1 MRESVGRAL
10 VPVSEAIFG
19 LVNAIPMWGVRAG
32 VFALIAL
39 LAYWMASMRPQL
51 PEGDTG
57 KGWSLSDLRVF
68 ALVVLVIQAA
78 LYIIF

>member
-1 MRESVGRAL
+1 MRESIGGAL

-19 LVNAIPMWGVRAG
+19 LVNAIPMWAVRTG

-57 KGWSLSDLRVF
+57 KGWSLRDLRVF

>member
-1 MRESVGRAL
+1 MRESIGGAL

-19 LVNAIPMWGVRAG
+19 LVNAIPMWAVRAG
-32 VFALIAL
+32 VFTLIAL
-39 LAYWMASMRPQL
+39 LAFWMASMQPQL

-57 KGWSLSDLRVF
+57 KGWSLRDLRVF
-68 ALVVLVIQAA
+68 ALVVLAIQAV